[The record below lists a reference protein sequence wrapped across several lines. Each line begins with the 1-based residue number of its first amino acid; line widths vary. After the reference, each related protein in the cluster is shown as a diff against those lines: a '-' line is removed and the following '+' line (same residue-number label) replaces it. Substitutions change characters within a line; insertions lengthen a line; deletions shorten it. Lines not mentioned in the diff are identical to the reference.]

1 MRQALDHFILA
12 IPVLFIKQ
20 FPYAWIAAIVLWS
33 WPPYFSG
40 IFLAVIVV
48 GLLLLRWQ
56 SAAWISNMRREHVG
70 KDGKFYVDEAPFSA
84 TTSARR
90 ILLLL
95 AGAALL
101 AWLLNGQFGLS
112 LGKIFLLIVGF
123 TLLYQDTRF
132 FGASATYVITAEG
145 IGIRFVP
152 GHLDY
157 RLFFPFREIS
167 RIQKSEH
174 QKEKGW
180 EFFARAPD
188 QTDGLLL
195 LPRDPNGFTR
205 RIDKVFIVPGDR
217 EKFLEQ
223 LPQGYR

>member
-56 SAAWISNMRREHVG
+56 SAAWISHMRREHVG
-70 KDGKFYVDEAPFSA
+70 KDGKFYVDESPFSLA
-84 TTSARR
+84 MSARR
-90 ILLLL
+90 VLLLL
-95 AGAALL
+95 AGAAAL
-101 AWLLNGQFGLS
+101 AWLLAGQFGLS
-112 LGKIFLLIVGF
+112 LGKFFLLIVGF

-132 FGASATYVITAEG
+132 FGASAKYVITAEG
-145 IGIRFVP
+145 VGIRFVP
-152 GHLDY
+152 SHLDY

-167 RIQKSEH
+167 RIQKSEY
-174 QKEKGW
+174 QNEKGW
-180 EFFARAPD
+180 EFFARSQD
-188 QTDGLLL
+188 QKEGLLL
-195 LPRDPNGFTR
+195 LPKDPNGFTR

-217 EKFLEQ
+217 EKFLGQ
-223 LPQGYR
+223 LPQGYK